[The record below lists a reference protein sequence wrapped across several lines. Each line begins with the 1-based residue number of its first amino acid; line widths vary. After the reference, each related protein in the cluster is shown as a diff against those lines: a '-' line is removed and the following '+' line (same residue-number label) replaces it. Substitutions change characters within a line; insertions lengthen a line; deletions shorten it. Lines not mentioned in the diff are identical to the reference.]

1 MKRIIALLL
10 SVVMLC
16 SLAACTARQDGQTA
30 KQAKD
35 YSQVYAA
42 IKKQYDNANATL
54 RNDGVFYAADAQ
66 STADAAVKEESS
78 EYSGTNVQVEGVD
91 EGDIVKTDGEY
102 IYALSSG
109 DIVIY
114 KADGENSRKIG
125 SIAASGEN
133 RWVSEM
139 YICNNV
145 LVLVKNEGGNI
156 FICEDRAA
164 ADTEAETDKT
174 IAEFYDVSDPSAPVL
189 KGTVGQDGWLLT
201 SRLYDGKLY
210 LISTYTVWNEPDE
223 DDPQTY
229 VPSYYRNGKSS
240 LADCD
245 CISIAPGMNGAS
257 YVVASCY
264 DVKSGEQTAQRSVL
278 GAGTQLY
285 MNESSLYL
293 ASSRY
298 EETCSNERK
307 EDMYTVKDH
316 AVEQFTDITRINAS
330 DLTVAA
336 TGTVKGLLES
346 QFSMDEYEGNL
357 RLVTTREPERYTVY
371 TDEKRGFENWEWPE
385 DGEKSSNG
393 LYILDGNLKQLAAV
407 EGLAED
413 ERVYSVRFDGDFV
426 YFCTFRQVDPLF
438 AVNVSDPNNPK
449 ILSQLKI
456 SGFSEYLHPWS
467 DTRLFGLG
475 NEADENSGAA
485 EGLKLVMFDIS
496 DKANVTAK
504 HTLNLGDSYSE
515 ALYNHKA
522 ILISPEKN
530 LIAFGTDNKYL
541 VFSYS
546 DEGGFKQQASI
557 DLGEDWCSSRGLY
570 IGDCAY
576 IVSDLGMK
584 VLSMQ
589 SFEMICTAEL

>member
-1 MKRIIALLL
+1 MKSIIALLL

-42 IKKQYDNANATL
+42 IIKQYDNANATL
-54 RNDGVFYAADAQ
+54 RNDGVFYAADAD

-145 LVLVKNEGGNI
+145 LVLVKNEGGY
-156 FICEDRAA
+156 FICEDSVPYGTA
-164 ADTEAETDKT
+164 AETEKT

-189 KGTVGQDGWLLT
+189 RDTVGQDGWLLT

-240 LADCD
+240 LAECD